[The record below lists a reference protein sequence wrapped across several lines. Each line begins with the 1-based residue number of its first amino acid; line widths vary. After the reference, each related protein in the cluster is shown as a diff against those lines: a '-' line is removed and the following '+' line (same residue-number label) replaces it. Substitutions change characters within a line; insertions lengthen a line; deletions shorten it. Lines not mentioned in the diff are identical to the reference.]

1 MLKRLIPFLK
11 RRDVEFALECASFVI
26 LCAAFLHWIAL
37 V

>member
-1 MLKRLIPFLK
+1 MLRHTFPILK
-11 RRDVEFALECASFVI
+11 RREVEFTLDCASFLF